1 MKLTLTFEKKD
12 FATLREFEK
21 AVEKQCGKTY
31 VSGTYLCWYFDL
43 PAEMQTLLS
52 PVQRG
57 SDKYKELVAQ
67 LENGSVSFE
76 LESKKEE
83 SKL

>member
-1 MKLTLTFEKKD
+1 MKVTLTFEKKD

-31 VSGTYLCWYFDL
+31 VSGSYLCWYFDF
-43 PAEMQTLLS
+43 PAELQTLLS

-57 SDKYKELVAQ
+57 SDKYKELAAQ

-76 LESKKEE
+76 LESTKPE

>member
-1 MKLTLTFEKKD
+1 MKVTLTFEKKD
-12 FATLREFEK
+12 FATFREFEK

-57 SDKYKELVAQ
+57 SDKYNEAVAK

-76 LESKKEE
+76 LESVKPE

>member
-1 MKLTLTFEKKD
+1 MKVTLTFEKKD
-12 FATLREFEK
+12 FDNLREFEK

-31 VSGTYLCWYFDL
+31 VSGEYLCWYFDW
-43 PAEMQTLLS
+43 PAELKTLLS

-57 SDKYKELVAQ
+57 SDLHKKLMAELDKGTVSFQ
-67 LENGSVSFE
+67 LES
-76 LESKKEE
+76 SKEV